1 MKAWNFKVKSNPQ
14 EIGKKLDSALG
25 SVGGFVFKMDPG
37 TNDSITFKVRK
48 RSLNYLN
55 FIRENQIIVN
65 GKLLETDAENE
76 TDIEISFTQH
86 FLTILYVS
94 FFVSLGL
101 LSIIVGISR
110 NAILLYGGI
119 LLVIGIALWIDVR
132 KNSERNI
139 QKYKTLI
146 SEILGSEK

>member
-14 EIGKKLDSALG
+14 EIGQKLDAALG
-25 SVGGFVFKMDPG
+25 SGHGFVFKMDPG

-65 GKLLETDAENE
+65 GKIFGTDTENE
-76 TDIEISFTQH
+76 TAIKISFTQH
-86 FLTILYVS
+86 FLIRLYV
-94 FFVSLGL
+94 FVFVSLGL
-101 LSIIVGISR
+101 LAIVFGISS
-110 NAILLYGGI
+110 NAILLYGGV
-119 LLVIGIALWIDVR
+119 LFLIGIALWFDVR
-132 KNSERNI
+132 KNSEKNI

-146 SEILGSEK
+146 SGILEG